1 MSHFTK
7 CDLKMTNLDALKRAL
22 EDMELGFVE
31 AAEGQTVSV
40 RGYRGQ
46 TLDASL
52 KIDMGTYDIGVVKN
66 GDGTLDLV
74 ADWWGVETTKGVSE
88 EEMKTRLRQRY
99 AYHNVLMACE
109 AKGYTVEEEVN
120 QEDGSIQLVM
130 RKWAAEGSP

>member
-1 MSHFTK
+1 VIVSHFTK
-7 CDLKMTNLDALKRAL
+7 CDLKMTNYEALKKAL
-22 EDMELGFVE
+22 ADMELNVVE
-31 AAEGQTVSV
+31 AEQGQSVVV

-66 GDGTLDLV
+66 DDGTLDLV

-88 EEMKTRLRQRY
+88 EELKTRLKQRY

-109 AKGYTVEEEVN
+109 AKGYAVEEEVN
-120 QEDGSIQLVM
+120 QEDGSIQLVV
-130 RKWAAEGSP
+130 RKWASE

>member
-7 CDLKMTNLDALKRAL
+7 CDLKMTNVEALKKAL
-22 EDMELGFVE
+22 ADMEMNVVE
-31 AAEGQTVSV
+31 AEAGQSVVV

-46 TLDASL
+46 TLSADL

-66 GDGTLDLV
+66 DDGTLDLV

-88 EEMKTRLRQRY
+88 EELKTRLKQRY

-109 AKGYTVEEEVN
+109 AKGYAVEEEVN
-120 QEDGSIQLVM
+120 QEDGSIQLVV
-130 RKWAAEGSP
+130 RKWASE

>member
-7 CDLKMTNLDALKRAL
+7 CDLKMTNVEALKKAL
-22 EDMELGFVE
+22 ADMELNVVE
-31 AAEGQTVSV
+31 AEAGQSVVV

-46 TLDASL
+46 TLAADL

-66 GDGTLDLV
+66 DDSTLDLV

-88 EEMKTRLRQRY
+88 EELKTRLKQRY

-109 AKGYTVEEEVN
+109 AKGYSVEEEVN
-120 QEDGSIQLVM
+120 QEDGSIQLVV
-130 RKWAAEGSP
+130 RKWAAE

>member
-7 CDLKMTNLDALKRAL
+7 CDLKMTNFEALKKAL
-22 EDMELGFVE
+22 VDMELNVVE
-31 AAEGQTVSV
+31 AAEGQSVVV

-46 TLDASL
+46 TLEAAL

-66 GDGTLDLV
+66 DDGTLDLV

-88 EEMKTRLRQRY
+88 EELKTRLKQRY

-109 AKGYTVEEEVN
+109 AKGYAVEEEVN
-120 QEDGSIQLVM
+120 QEDGSIQLVV
-130 RKWAAEGSP
+130 RKWAAE

>member
-7 CDLKMTNLDALKRAL
+7 CDLKMTNYEALKKAL
-22 EDMELGFVE
+22 ADMELMFLE
-31 AAEGQTVSV
+31 AEEGQTVSV

-52 KIDMGTYDIGVVKN
+52 KIDMGTYDIGVVKQQ
-66 GDGTLDLV
+66 DGTLDLV

-88 EEMKTRLRQRY
+88 EELKTKLKQRY

-120 QEDGSIQLVM
+120 EEDGTINLVV
-130 RKWAAEGSP
+130 RKWASE

>member
-7 CDLKMTNLDALKRAL
+7 CDLKMTNYEALKKAL
-22 EDMELGFVE
+22 ADMELMFQE
-31 AAEGQTVSV
+31 AEEGQMVSV

-52 KIDMGTYDIGVVKN
+52 KIDMGTYDIGVVKQQ
-66 GDGTLDLV
+66 DGTLDLV

-88 EEMKTRLRQRY
+88 EELKTKLKQRY

-120 QEDGSIQLVM
+120 EEDGTINLVV
-130 RKWAAEGSP
+130 RKWASE

>member
-7 CDLKMTNLDALKRAL
+7 CDLKMTNVEALKKAL
-22 EDMELGFVE
+22 ADMELNVVE
-31 AAEGQTVSV
+31 AEAGQSVVV

-46 TLDASL
+46 TLAADL

-66 GDGTLDLV
+66 DDGTLDLV

-88 EEMKTRLRQRY
+88 EELKTRLKQRY

-109 AKGYTVEEEVN
+109 AKGYSVEEEVN
-120 QEDGSIQLVM
+120 QEDGSIQLVV
-130 RKWAAEGSP
+130 RKWATE

>member
-7 CDLKMTNLDALKRAL
+7 CDLKMTNVEALKRAL
-22 EDMELGFVE
+22 ADLELGFEE

-52 KIDMGTYDIGVVKN
+52 KVDMGTYDIGVVKAD
-66 GDGTLDLV
+66 DGSLELV
-74 ADWWGVETTKGVSE
+74 ADWWGVETTKGISE
-88 EEMKTRLRQRY
+88 EEMKHKLGQRY
-99 AYHNVLMACE
+99 AYHNVLIACE

-120 QEDGSIQLVM
+120 QEDGSIQLVV
-130 RKWAAEGSP
+130 RKWAEG

>member
-7 CDLKMTNLDALKRAL
+7 CDLKMTNVEALKKAL
-22 EDMELGFVE
+22 ADMELNVVE
-31 AAEGQTVSV
+31 AEAGQQVVV

-46 TLDASL
+46 TLQADL

-66 GDGTLDLV
+66 DDGTLDLV

-88 EEMKTRLRQRY
+88 EELKTRLKQRY

-109 AKGYTVEEEVN
+109 AKGYSVEEEVN
-120 QEDGSIQLVM
+120 QEDGSIQLVV
-130 RKWAAEGSP
+130 RKWASE

>member
-7 CDLKMTNLDALKRAL
+7 CDLKMTNLEALKRAL
-22 EDMELGFVE
+22 EDMELGFAE
-31 AAEGQTVSV
+31 AGEGQSVSV

-46 TLDASL
+46 TMDAALS
-52 KIDMGTYDIGVVKN
+52 ISMGTYDIGVVRAD
-66 GDGTLDLV
+66 DGTYDLV

>member
-7 CDLKMTNLDALKRAL
+7 CDLKMTNVEALKKAL
-22 EDMELGFVE
+22 ADMEMNVVE
-31 AAEGQTVSV
+31 AEAGQQVVV

-46 TLDASL
+46 TLSADL

-66 GDGTLDLV
+66 DDGTLDLM

-88 EEMKTRLRQRY
+88 EELKTRLKQRY

-109 AKGYTVEEEVN
+109 AKGYSVEEEVN
-120 QEDGSIQLVM
+120 QEDGSIQLVV
-130 RKWAAEGSP
+130 RKWAVD

>member
-7 CDLKMTNLDALKRAL
+7 CDLKMTNYEALKKAL
-22 EDMELGFVE
+22 VDMELNVVE
-31 AAEGQTVSV
+31 AEAGQSVVV

-46 TLDASL
+46 TLEASL

-66 GDGTLDLV
+66 EDGTLDLV

-88 EEMKTRLRQRY
+88 EELKTRLKQRY

-109 AKGYTVEEEVN
+109 AKGYAVEEEVN
-120 QEDGSIQLVM
+120 QEDGSIQLVV
-130 RKWAAEGSP
+130 RKWAAD